1 MVVRNDL
8 VRRLFDRLGV
18 VGAILLAS
26 ALIFGAIAGAVVVH
40 RLQAVPTASSQQEHN
55 DKVSE
60 QGDAP
65 SKNKHANHGHHPL
78 PERDESHDKD
88 A

>member
-1 MVVRNDL
+1 M
-8 VRRLFDRLGV
+8 
-18 VGAILLAS
+18 VGAILLGS
-26 ALIFGAIAGAVVVH
+26 ALIFGAIAGGVIVH
-40 RLQAVPTASSQQEHN
+40 RLQAVPTASSQQEHS

-65 SKNKHANHGHHPL
+65 SKNKHTNPGQHPSAE
-78 PERDESHDKD
+78 PDDSQDKD